1 MTPQTPIKVLHSAQE
16 VSQRVSELATQIEE
30 DYNSEPLVVIGVLKG
45 SFIFMAD
52 LVRNMKKNV
61 RCDFLRVS
69 SYVNDKSSGSVRMD
83 FDLTQS
89 IEGDNVLLIED
100 IVDTGNT
107 LKFLKEHLHNKK
119 PKSLKVCSMLYKD
132 IGVDNRH
139 LVDYVGFEIPD
150 HYVIGYGLD
159 SEGLYRSLPYI
170 GYFPK

>member
-1 MTPQTPIKVLHSAQE
+1 MENKHEVLYSAQQIE
-16 VSQRVSELATQIEE
+16 QRVVEIGKQIDA
-30 DYNSEPLVVIGVLKG
+30 DYKDEPLVVVGVLKG
-45 SFIFMAD
+45 SFLFMAD
-52 LVRNMKKNV
+52 LVRAIKKPL

-69 SYVNDKSSGSVRMD
+69 SYEHDKSTGVVRMD

-100 IVDTGNT
+100 IVDSGRT
-107 LKFLKEHLHNKK
+107 LSFLKKHLETKR
-119 PKSLKVCSMLYKD
+119 PKSLKVCSMLYKN

-139 LVDYVGFEIPD
+139 LVDYVGFTIPN

-170 GYFPK
+170 GYFPE

>member
-1 MTPQTPIKVLHSAQE
+1 MTPTNLEMLYTTQQIE
-16 VSQRVSELATQIEE
+16 QRVMELGKQIEA
-30 DYNSEPLVVIGVLKG
+30 DYKDQPLVVVGVLKG
-45 SFIFMAD
+45 SFLFMAD
-52 LVRNMKKNV
+52 LVRAIKHPL

-69 SYVNDKSSGSVRMD
+69 SYDHDVSTGVVRMD

-89 IEGDNVLLIED
+89 IENDNVLLIED
-100 IVDTGNT
+100 IVDTGKT
-107 LKFLKEHLHNKK
+107 LGFLKEHLHGKK

-139 LVDYVGFEIPD
+139 LVDYVGFEIPN
-150 HYVIGYGLD
+150 HYVVGYGLD